1 MAIVTRQPRVH
12 RWRGRES
19 PPGACLPGGFA
30 PETDRRFLAA
40 AASWSRWLALCTVLI
55 AAGSISWLPAS
66 TAPTALVVAGVGFAA
81 GVPHGAVDHLMASR
95 LTGGKSIT
103 LVAAAYACLAA
114 AAWALM
120 AWAGPVALLLIVALS
135 ALHFGLGELELSRQ
149 LTGWRPRPIP
159 AAAIVVA
166 GCGALLLPL
175 ARSGD
180 QIKTVASAV
189 SPEVA
194 LLIGGA
200 WVQVGLVAAWVVA
213 AVVAVTSALRSGH
226 RTVALDIALVGLL
239 GALAPPLVAFAV
251 WFGGWHALR
260 HCARMVTVE
269 PGCAELVA
277 TGRRL
282 AAVRRFVGLAA
293 LPSIAA
299 LTVVAAL
306 GWFTVVAPDPATF
319 VAEVLRLLLALTVPH
334 MVVVLWLDR
343 TSDRQTKTAFST
355 R

>member
-19 PPGACLPGGFA
+19 PPGACLPGDSA
-30 PETDRRFLAA
+30 ADEDTTFLAVA
-40 AASWSRWLALCTVLI
+40 ARWSRWLALGTLLI

-95 LTGGKSIT
+95 LTGGRSIP
-103 LVAAAYACLAA
+103 LVAAAYAGLAA

-120 AWAGPVALLLIVALS
+120 TWVGPVALLLIVALS
-135 ALHFGLGELELSRQ
+135 ALHFGLGELEISRQ

-180 QIKTVASAV
+180 QIKEVASAV
-189 SPEVA
+189 SPDVA
-194 LLIGGA
+194 LLISDG
-200 WVQVGLVAAWVVA
+200 WVQVGLVTAWVGA
-213 AVVAVTSALRSGH
+213 AVLAVTSALRCGH
-226 RTVALDIALVGLL
+226 RTVALDVVLVGLL

-260 HCARMVTVE
+260 HCARMLTVE

-282 AAVRRFVGLAA
+282 AAVRRFAGLAA

-306 GWFTVVAPDPATF
+306 GWFTVVAPHPATF

-334 MVVVLWLDR
+334 MVVVMWLDR
-343 TSDRQTKTAFST
+343 TTDRHSPALIST